1 MTMQSVG
8 KRLLI
13 LASIVPLSSWAAE
26 QSLASEDIEVIEVL
40 GRDSEKHFATYTYSA
55 TKTAA
60 DILDLPQSISAVTKE
75 LIQQQGLMRLNDV
88 TPFVSGASEF
98 SVYNDITI
106 RGFRSQDDR
115 RLNGMRTYNDFWSQ
129 TAIAHVERVE
139 VIKGPAS
146 AIFGDASPGGVI
158 NTVTKKPLATSRHE
172 LSARIG
178 SYQEKYVALDTT
190 GAANQSESILYRL
203 NVGYEDSESF
213 RNQAF
218 NKGLLVSPSV
228 TFLASD
234 TLKLNLEFVY
244 SDSEGI
250 LERGQPNIRGSQQLG
265 AVPIEVSAT
274 QPGDHLDT
282 ESLISSL
289 AVDYR
294 FSDSWWLA
302 VQYMHQDSDQDL
314 IEHGIGNYVDGS
326 DSVVN
331 LRYIDRNSEAESDSF
346 SSYLNGNFY
355 TGNIEHNVVIGYD
368 YIDRFRE
375 SSQRVAN
382 NAIQFDILNPVYQR
396 RDTASYNAT
405 QRPVFGGN
413 LQSEGIYIQDRIVL
427 GQWSLLASLREERF
441 DLDNTGGGSSKDS
454 QLLPRLGTVYKLSD
468 TQSVYASW
476 MQGFEPPPLYSNNPE
491 QGGPF
496 KPQDSELYEAGFK
509 ARLFNDNLQIT
520 TAIYQITRENVVLY
534 DAEASAK
541 IDFARYMYRQ
551 RGAERARG
559 FEFDLNGQLSEQ
571 FSIIANYAYNSA
583 KVTKDLNDSEIGK
596 RKEGAAK
603 HMATIW
609 SRYQFND
616 NWSVGIGANYVGER
630 PTSSEGLLLPS
641 YVLYNA
647 GIYYQAD
654 DWKASLVVDNLFD
667 KVHWTGGYSYS
678 QLFPGDPR
686 SASLAINYRF

>member
-1 MTMQSVG
+1 MHFVG
-8 KRLLI
+8 KRVLI
-13 LASIVPLSSWAAE
+13 LVSCIAAPAWSAE
-26 QSLASEDIEVIEVL
+26 QSLANEDIEVIEVL
-40 GRDSEKHFATYTYSA
+40 GRDSEKNFATYTYSA

-75 LIQQQGLMRLNDV
+75 LIKQQGLMRLNDV

-172 LSARIG
+172 LSARFG

-190 GAANQSESILYRL
+190 GAINSSESVLYRL
-203 NVGYEDSESF
+203 NVGYEDSDSF

-228 TFLASD
+228 TFIPSD
-234 TLKLNLEFVY
+234 TLKLNLELVY

-250 LERGQPNIRGSQQLG
+250 LERGQPNIRGSQRLG
-265 AVPIEVSAT
+265 TIPIEVSAT
-274 QPGDHLDT
+274 QPGDKLDT

-294 FSDSWWLA
+294 FSDAWWLA
-302 VQYMHQDSDQDL
+302 VQYMHQNSDQDL
-314 IEHGIGNYVDGS
+314 VEHGIGNYADNS
-326 DSVVN
+326 DSIVN
-331 LRYIDRNSEAESDSF
+331 LRYIERASEAQSDSF

-355 TGNIEHNVVIGYD
+355 LGDIEHNVVIGYD

-382 NAIQFDILNPVYQR
+382 DAMQFDILNPEYKR
-396 RDTASYNAT
+396 RDTDSYNAT

-413 LQSEGIYIQDRIVL
+413 LQSEGIYIQDRMVF
-427 GQWSLLASLREERF
+427 GQWSVLASLREESF

-454 QLLPRLGTVYKLSD
+454 QLLPRLGAVYKLSD
-468 TQSVYASW
+468 TQSLYASW

-496 KPQDSELYEAGFK
+496 KPQDSELYEVGFK
-509 ARLFNDNLQIT
+509 ARLFSDDLQLT

-534 DAEASAK
+534 DAEASAR

-551 RGAERARG
+551 RGAEQARG
-559 FEFDLNGQLSEQ
+559 FEFDLNGQITEQLSV
-571 FSIIANYAYNSA
+571 IANYAYNSA
-583 KVTKDLNDSEIGK
+583 KVTKDLNDSEVGK

-603 HMATIW
+603 HMATVW
-609 SRYQFND
+609 SRYQLDD
-616 NWSVGIGANYVGER
+616 NWAFGIGASYVGER
-630 PTSSEGLLLPS
+630 ATSSAGLILPS
-641 YVLYNA
+641 YLIYNA
-647 GIYYQAD
+647 GVYYQVD
-654 DWKASLVVDNLFD
+654 SWKTSLVIDNVFD

-686 SASLAINYRF
+686 SASLTVDYRF